1 VPSSSIVWAVEGIDP
16 PHPCNQPE
24 IALAAYNNSRLER
37 RSRGREEV
45 ARFFRWNPLTS
56 CTRQIEDFQRAHGRC
71 LSGTERREMMSKKSK
86 RIAMILV
93 VVVMAFL
100 AVAQH
105 FGWIAGP
112 PPLLA
117 PGVQ

>member
-1 VPSSSIVWAVEGIDP
+1 VAEGV
-16 PHPCNQPE
+16 CAE
-24 IALAAYNNSRLER
+24 TERLEM
-37 RSRGREEV
+37 
-45 ARFFRWNPLTS
+45 
-56 CTRQIEDFQRAHGRC
+56 I
-71 LSGTERREMMSKKSK
+71 SKKSK
-86 RIAMILV
+86 GIAMILI

>member
-1 VPSSSIVWAVEGIDP
+1 
-16 PHPCNQPE
+16 
-24 IALAAYNNSRLER
+24 
-37 RSRGREEV
+37 
-45 ARFFRWNPLTS
+45 
-56 CTRQIEDFQRAHGRC
+56 
-71 LSGTERREMMSKKSK
+71 MSKKST

-93 VVVMAFL
+93 VAAMAFV

>member
-1 VPSSSIVWAVEGIDP
+1 
-16 PHPCNQPE
+16 
-24 IALAAYNNSRLER
+24 
-37 RSRGREEV
+37 
-45 ARFFRWNPLTS
+45 
-56 CTRQIEDFQRAHGRC
+56 
-71 LSGTERREMMSKKSK
+71 MSKASQ

-93 VVVMAFL
+93 VAALAFL

-117 PGVQ
+117 PGIQ

>member
-1 VPSSSIVWAVEGIDP
+1 
-16 PHPCNQPE
+16 
-24 IALAAYNNSRLER
+24 
-37 RSRGREEV
+37 
-45 ARFFRWNPLTS
+45 
-56 CTRQIEDFQRAHGRC
+56 
-71 LSGTERREMMSKKSK
+71 MMSKKTK

>member
-1 VPSSSIVWAVEGIDP
+1 MSIICLISSAVTKDDEHAPLCLGISEGVDA
-16 PHPCNQPE
+16 E
-24 IALAAYNNSRLER
+24 
-37 RSRGREEV
+37 
-45 ARFFRWNPLTS
+45 
-56 CTRQIEDFQRAHGRC
+56 
-71 LSGTERREMMSKKSK
+71 TERRERMSKKSK

>member
-1 VPSSSIVWAVEGIDP
+1 
-16 PHPCNQPE
+16 
-24 IALAAYNNSRLER
+24 
-37 RSRGREEV
+37 
-45 ARFFRWNPLTS
+45 
-56 CTRQIEDFQRAHGRC
+56 
-71 LSGTERREMMSKKSK
+71 MMSKRSK
-86 RIAMILV
+86 RVAMIFV

-117 PGVQ
+117 PGIE